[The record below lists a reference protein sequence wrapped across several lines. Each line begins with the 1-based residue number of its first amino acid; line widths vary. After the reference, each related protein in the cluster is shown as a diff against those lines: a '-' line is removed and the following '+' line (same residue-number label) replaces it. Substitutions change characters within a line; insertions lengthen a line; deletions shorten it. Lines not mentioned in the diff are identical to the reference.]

1 MDKPTRY
8 SGAYRHMKTSS
19 IAALVVSL
27 VGATSCDSFKEA
39 LTAHVEVAARVNDR
53 ELSVNRLS
61 DLLGKSTLQIP
72 VNRETA
78 TLVADLWTGYQL
90 LAVAAARGDSII
102 NPKYIDEATQA
113 ITASMRLR
121 RYMETVNKTLTS
133 EAPSEVTYT
142 QAVGGL
148 FSARHI
154 LLSFPA
160 NANPVQRDSVKK
172 KATALRA
179 QVTAGNFA
187 EMAKKN
193 SGDPGSAARGGDLG
207 SFPRERM
214 VKPFGDAVAAL
225 RPGEIS
231 GLVETEF
238 GYHIVQRST
247 YAAAKA
253 GYDAAFSETVG
264 QHAESLY
271 VARVDAS
278 AKITLRSSAAADA
291 RNAARDFAGHRR
303 DSDVL
308 ATFSGG
314 SLTLGHFVRWVE
326 LMPPQSRVSQQL
338 AQSPDSIVRQFIKS
352 VARNEVLIKKADSA
366 GIVLTAEEQ
375 QSLHGEFKNA
385 IVALWGQLG
394 LDPKSLADSG
404 KSVPERERVAAVR
417 VESLLDRVMAGQAQ
431 AIQVPLPAQA
441 VLAMMYTTKTTP
453 AGIDRTVERATRLRA
468 SADSLRQAQQPQ
480 SQVPLP
486 MPPPAPANTKTT
498 KRP

>member
-1 MDKPTRY
+1 
-8 SGAYRHMKTSS
+8 MKTSS

-27 VGATSCDSFKEA
+27 VGAMSCDSFKEA
-39 LTAHVEVAARVNDR
+39 LTAHVEVVARMNDR

-78 TLVADLWTGYQL
+78 SLVAELWTGYQL

-102 NPKYIDEATQA
+102 NPKYVDEATA
-113 ITASMRLR
+113 AMVASMRLR
-121 RYMETVNKTLTS
+121 RYMETVTRALAGESPS
-133 EAPSEVTYT
+133 EATYA

-154 LLSFPA
+154 LFALPG
-160 NANPVQRDSVKK
+160 NATGVQRDSVKK
-172 KATALRA
+172 RATALRA

-187 EMAKKN
+187 AMAKKN
-193 SGDPGSAARGGDLG
+193 SADPGSAARGGDLG
-207 SFPRERM
+207 PFPRERM

-238 GYHIVQRST
+238 GYHIIQRST

-253 GYDAAFSETVG
+253 EYDATFRETVG
-264 QHAESLY
+264 QRAESLY
-271 VARVDAS
+271 VARVEDA
-278 AKITLRSSAAADA
+278 AKITLKSSAAAEIK
-291 RNAARDFAGHRR
+291 NAIPDFAGHRR

-308 ATFSGG
+308 ATFTGG
-314 SLTLGHFVRWVE
+314 SLTVGRFVRWVE
-326 LMPPQSRVSQQL
+326 LMPPQSRIAAQL
-338 AQSPDSIVRQFIKS
+338 MQSPDSIVRQFIKG
-352 VARNEVLIKKADSA
+352 VARNEVLLKKADSA

-385 IVALWGQLG
+385 IMTLWRQLG
-394 LDPKSLADSG
+394 LDPRSLADSG
-404 KSVPERERVAAVR
+404 KSVPERERIAAAR
-417 VESLLDRVMAGQAQ
+417 VESLLDRVMAGEAQ
-431 AIQVPLPAQA
+431 AIQVPAPAQSA
-441 VLAMMYTTKTTP
+441 LAMMYATKTTP
-453 AGIDRTVERATRLRA
+453 AGIDRAVERATKLRA

-486 MPPPAPANTKTT
+486 PAPPAPANTKTT